1 MYHWYT
7 GIAPPLIGVAVNFT
21 LVPAQTGLASAEMV
35 TLAGKSGLTVIVM
48 AFDVAGEPVRQGAG
62 LAVMTTVITSPLTGA

>member
-7 GIAPPLIGVAVNFT
+7 GAVPPLIGVAVNFT

-35 TLAGKSGLTVIVM
+35 TPAGKSGFTVIVM
-48 AFDVAGEPVRQGAG
+48 ALDVAGEPVWQGAG
-62 LAVMTTVITSPLTGA
+62 LAVMTTVITSPLTGI